1 MVKSTNAE
9 KFGGTI
15 LTFPTGKKDRRG
27 GSLAYDR
34 RLDELEAENKDLRDS
49 AIQLMLEI
57 HALRQ
62 ASEPG
67 NQRTNDHD
75 LHAANGFISNQPAAA
90 SVRRG
95 PACFRSSRRMR

>member
-1 MVKSTNAE
+1 MVKSANAE

-15 LTFPTGKKDRRG
+15 LTFPTGKNYRRG

-34 RLDELEAENKDLRDS
+34 RLDELEAENTKLRDS

-57 HALRQ
+57 RALRQ
-62 ASEPG
+62 TTSSG
-67 NQRTNDHD
+67 TRRTNEHD

-90 SVRRG
+90 SARRG